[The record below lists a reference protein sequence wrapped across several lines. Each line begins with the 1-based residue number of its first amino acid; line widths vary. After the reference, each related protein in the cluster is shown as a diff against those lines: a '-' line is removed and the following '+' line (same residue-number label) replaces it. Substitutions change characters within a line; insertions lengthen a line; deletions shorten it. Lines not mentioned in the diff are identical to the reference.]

1 MPDLRRFWSTICFL
15 VVRISHMGSTSEG
28 GVSEGSEV
36 LVLRRFLAVEV
47 ASLRCASDLMCL
59 RSALEALRV

>member
-1 MPDLRRFWSTICFL
+1 M
-15 VVRISHMGSTSEG
+15 SHMGSTSEG

-36 LVLRRFLAVEV
+36 LVLRRFLAVEA